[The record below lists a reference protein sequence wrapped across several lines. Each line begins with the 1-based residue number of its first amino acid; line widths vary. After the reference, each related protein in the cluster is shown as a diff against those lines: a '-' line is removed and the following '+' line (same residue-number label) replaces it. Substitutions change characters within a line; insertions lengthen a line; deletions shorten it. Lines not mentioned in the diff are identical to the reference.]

1 MIFIIIGVAGL
12 LLLAIALGLS
22 RLSWRGQQAS
32 GLPLSNLEVVYSDSG
47 AWEEVTEPL
56 FSARYRLT
64 GKPDYVMRGREGM
77 IPVEVKPLRQ
87 AEQPYE
93 SDVMQLAA
101 YCLLLEEAWDETPP
115 YGLLRY
121 KEKTFRLAWT
131 DELRDRLLDLLEEMH
146 ELSTFPAYQD
156 GPLPDPQHDMTVRC
170 HNCGFR
176 YICWD

>member
-1 MIFIIIGVAGL
+1 MVIGLAGL
-12 LLLAIALGLS
+12 ILLVIALGLA
-22 RLSWRGQQAS
+22 RLSRRGQQAS
-32 GLPLSNLEVVYSDSG
+32 GLPLAGLEVVYSDSG
-47 AWEEVTEPL
+47 AWEKVAEPL
-56 FSARYRLT
+56 FSARYGLT
-64 GKPDYVMRGREGM
+64 GKPDYIMRGREGT

-93 SDVMQLAA
+93 SDIMQLAA

-121 KEKTFRLAWT
+121 KEKTFRLPWT
-131 DELRDRLLDLLEEMH
+131 GELRDQLLDLLDEMR
-146 ELSTFPAYQD
+146 ELSGFEAYRD

-170 HNCGFR
+170 HNCGFH